1 MTRDRA
7 LSFGSVADLYDR
19 FRPGPPDELAALLGP
34 LQDRDVLEIAA
45 GTGLFSRFLLSLGA
59 RLSVVEPDDD
69 MRAVLCGRSPG
80 VSAFAAHAESLPFAD
95 CSFDVVVT
103 SSAWHWFRQPDVLD
117 EVARV
122 LRDQGELWV
131 LGNGFDREQP
141 WLVDLVDLR
150 ERDGN
155 VAGAQR
161 AHELDFAGDER
172 FADQRQVRVE
182 WSWTRDVESLV
193 QLFHTYSGVIGR
205 SAEERQ
211 ALDEQVRARVLTLAP
226 AGVLE
231 VPMAVRGTLVTRV
244 R

>member
-1 MTRDRA
+1 MTRERA
-7 LSFGSVADLYDR
+7 LSFGSVAELYDR
-19 FRPGPPDELAALLGP
+19 YRPAPPEQLAVVLGP
-34 LQDRDVLEIAA
+34 LGDRDVLEIAA
-45 GTGLFSRFLLSLGA
+45 GTGLCSRFLLSLGA

-69 MRAVLCGRSPG
+69 MRAVLCARSPQ
-80 VSAFAAHAESLPFAD
+80 VRAFAAHAESLPFAD
-95 CSFDVVVT
+95 SSFDVVVT
-103 SSAWHWFRQPDVLD
+103 SSAWHWFRQPDALN

-131 LGNGFDREQP
+131 LGNGFNREQS
-141 WLVDLVDLR
+141 WLVDLVGLR

-155 VAGAQR
+155 VPGAQR

-172 FADQRQVRVE
+172 FSAQRRVTLD

-205 SAEERQ
+205 SDEELRV
-211 ALDEQVRARVLTLAP
+211 LDDQVRARVLALAP
-226 AGVLE
+226 KGVLE